1 MVHTISV
8 FVQFSLFEPFFLH
21 GLFFEKSAGIA
32 AHATVRVAAVQY
44 VLLMITMR
52 LSNVLPFT
60 VLMHVV
66 VFGDSNLLVDGIL
79 I

>member
-8 FVQFSLFEPFFLH
+8 FVQFTLFEPFLLH
-21 GLFFEKSAGIA
+21 GLFFEPFSGIA
-32 AHATVRVAAVQY
+32 AHRTVRVAAVQY

-66 VFGDSNLLVDGIL
+66 VFGDSDLLVDGIL